1 MQVYGYYRNGPGQRN
16 ICWSS
21 TVRVCGKPKPTPRAG
36 APTRRAGSGLV
47 VPKAGGGTY
56 LADNDDNDDGTTGTT
71 RPAKRKPSPRRIVL
85 AKAGGGTYI
94 LDDDDSSKG

>member
-1 MQVYGYYRNGPGQRN
+1 M
-16 ICWSS
+16 
-21 TVRVCGKPKPTPRAG
+21 RVCGKPKPTPRANAG

-56 LADNDDNDDGTTGTT
+56 LADNDGDDGATGTT

-85 AKAGGGTYI
+85 PMAGGGTYI